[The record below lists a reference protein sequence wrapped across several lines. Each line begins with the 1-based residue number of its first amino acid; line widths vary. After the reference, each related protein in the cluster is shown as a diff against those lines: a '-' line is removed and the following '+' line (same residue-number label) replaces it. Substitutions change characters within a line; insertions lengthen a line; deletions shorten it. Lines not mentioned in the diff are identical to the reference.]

1 MKKNLNVLLAII
13 NAYEESDG
21 FSNFSGTELN
31 RTFGYATDTLAESLR
46 NLVEL
51 KRQKTTQKMDFII
64 DIKYQI
70 MQDVQDLY

>member
-1 MKKNLNVLLAII
+1 MDMKKNLNVLLAII

-51 KRQKTTQKMDFII
+51 KKIEK
-64 DIKYQI
+64 
-70 MQDVQDLY
+70 

>member
-51 KRQKTTQKMDFII
+51 KKIENYTKNGFYHRYKILDH
-64 DIKYQI
+64 
-70 MQDVQDLY
+70 VQDLY

>member
-31 RTFGYATDTLAESLR
+31 RTFGYATDTLAESLKITQQIEQI
-46 NLVEL
+46 VIWG
-51 KRQKTTQKMDFII
+51 TQKEILLSQLI
-64 DIKYQI
+64 E
-70 MQDVQDLY
+70 